1 MQSEACFDS
10 FFLKKAAEGEVSSAD
25 FDRLTEHLQF
35 CEACMNRFD
44 QAIFADARNFVPSR
58 AEHVAERGPL
68 PFLERLKAVNHWQ
81 GQPELGQRFRLI
93 RQVGQGGMGEV
104 YECFDKKLN
113 RVVAL
118 KKIRADRLTGELFDR
133 LNREA
138 RIQAGLNHPNIVQI
152 YETGDLAGVPFI
164 TMEFMAGQSL
174 RELLEEK
181 PLDPHAAAALV
192 ARVARGMHY
201 AHQAGVLHRDLKPS
215 NILLGENRFES
226 DSGKRAMLMPKIADF
241 GLAKLLAEP
250 SKLSKSNMIVG
261 TALYLSPEQAT
272 GRKGEIGPGSD
283 IYSLGVILYE
293 SLTGHPPFNATSAGI
308 LLAMID
314 GVPPVSPRKLVAGIS
329 KDMETITLKCL
340 EKEPGRRYKSAGE
353 LADDLERY
361 LKGQPI
367 LARPMSQLGQLLRWG
382 SRNRALAVALV
393 AVVLLSVGLM
403 VGLVYFSIQ
412 QAVLRSAAEGESQR
426 SREFAGQ
433 AAVERDRAV
442 KNYLREFELLSNL
455 TAFLVN
461 NKSEE
466 MKVLRASSLRQF
478 QQILDNFM
486 TDSYMLEKHGTEA
499 TMFLY
504 QAARLGQD
512 TGDEPLMVRRVEQ
525 LMELADQPRNQKQPE
540 VTFYLLA
547 FQMLAGHYESKS
559 NNLAAV
565 DVWGKA
571 WRWLTSLDIN
581 LISSPTGLRAD
592 VVMIAGKYHKGL
604 KNLGFSTKAE
614 DVGRELEQLKSR
626 KGPF

>member
-10 FFLKKAAEGEVSSAD
+10 FFLKKAAEGDVSSD
-25 FDRLTEHLQF
+25 EFDRLADHMQG
-35 CEACMNRFD
+35 CESCMKRFD

-58 AEHVAERGPL
+58 AEHLAERGPV
-68 PFLERLKAVNHWQ
+68 PFLERLKAVNQWQ
-81 GQPELGQRFRLI
+81 DQLELGQRFQVI
-93 RQVGQGGMGEV
+93 GQVGRGGMGEV

-152 YETGDLAGVPFI
+152 YETGELAGVPFI
-164 TMEFMAGQSL
+164 TMEFVAGQSL
-174 RELLEEK
+174 RELLKEK
-181 PLDPHAAAALV
+181 PLEPRQAAALL

-215 NILLGENRFES
+215 NILLGENQFET
-226 DSGKRAMLMPKIADF
+226 DSGKPAMRMPKIADF
-241 GLAKLLAEP
+241 GLAKLLDEP
-250 SKLSKSNMIVG
+250 SDLSKSDMIVG
-261 TALYLSPEQAT
+261 TGMYLSPEQAA

-293 SLTGHPPFNATSAGI
+293 SLTGHPPFNATSVGI
-308 LLAMID
+308 LLAMIE

-340 EKEPGRRYKSAGE
+340 EKKPGRRYASADE

-367 LARPMSQLGQLLRWG
+367 VARPMSRLGQLLRWG
-382 SRNRALAVALV
+382 SRNRALAAALV

-403 VGLVYFSIQ
+403 VGLVYFSIEQ
-412 QAVLRSAAEGESQR
+412 SKLRAAAEGESQL

-433 AAVERDRAV
+433 VVVERDRAV
-442 KNYLREFELLSNL
+442 KNYLREFELLSNV

-478 QQILDNFM
+478 QDIVDNFM
-486 TDSYMLEKHGTEA
+486 KDSYMLEKHGAEA

-504 QAARLGQD
+504 QAARLGEF
-512 TGDEPLMVRRVEQ
+512 TGDEPLLERRVGQ
-525 LMELADQPRNQKQPE
+525 LMELAAQPRNQKQPE
-540 VTFYLLA
+540 VGNEHL
-547 FQMLAGHYESKS
+547 K
-559 NNLAAV
+559 
-565 DVWGKA
+565 
-571 WRWLTSLDIN
+571 LTH
-581 LISSPTGLRAD
+581 PE
-592 VVMIAGKYHKGL
+592 HL
-604 KNLGFSTKAE
+604 KMTHQGC
-614 DVGRELEQLKSR
+614 
-626 KGPF
+626 